1 MKIRTLPRM
10 SVSNMFVAGV
20 AILALS
26 ACSSS
31 GSTVSSSAPA
41 STDAAATTTGSSD
54 TTPGS
59 STGEATTTTAAAP
72 VTLQIFSGPG
82 IKFDAANYS
91 ATAGVLHVIY
101 ENRDSQRHT
110 LAFVNADGK
119 SVAKD
124 LEVVKSGSKDEADI
138 TFVAGTY
145 KVICTVPGHQAMKGT
160 LTVK

>member
-10 SVSNMFVAGV
+10 SVSNMFAAGIAIVALG
-20 AILALS
+20 

-41 STDAAATTTGSSD
+41 STDAAVTTTGSSG

-59 STGEATTTTAAAP
+59 SSGETTTTAAPVP
-72 VTLQIFSGPG
+72 VTLQVFSGPG
-82 IKFDAANYS
+82 LKFDAANYT
-91 ATAGVLHVIY
+91 ATAGVVHVVY

-110 LAFVNADGK
+110 LAFIGTDGK

-124 LEVVKSGSKDEADI
+124 LEVVKSGSKTEADI

-145 KVICTVPGHQAMKGT
+145 KVICTVPGHNAMKAT

>member
-10 SVSNMFVAGV
+10 SVSNVFVTGI
-20 AILALS
+20 AIVALS

-31 GSTVSSSAPA
+31 GSTVSSSAPT
-41 STDAAATTTGSSD
+41 STDAAVTTTGSGD
-54 TTPGS
+54 TTPGNS
-59 STGEATTTTAAAP
+59 SGEATTTTAAAQ

-82 IKFDAANYS
+82 IKFDAANYTT
-91 ATAGVLHVIY
+91 AAGVVHVVF

-110 LAFVNADGK
+110 LAFVNADDK

>member
-20 AILALS
+20 AIVALS

-41 STDAAATTTGSSD
+41 STDAAVTTTGSSD

-82 IKFDAANYS
+82 IKFDAANYT
-91 ATAGVLHVIY
+91 TAAGIVHVVF

-110 LAFVNADGK
+110 LAFLDADGK

-124 LEVVKSGSKDEADI
+124 LEVVKSGSTDEADI

-145 KVICTVPGHQAMKGT
+145 KVICTVPGHNAMKAT